1 MLYVHLQTKTTR
13 SVCTS
18 KRFVEGPREIQISLR
33 LQGRHERHNIALT
46 AFNFAYASRS
56 NRSIV
61 SRQRFVS
68 PNPEMAAVRHLRLQ
82 HDSRGGGTRGWW
94 QIRPIENLPL
104 HTRNIGGDDPRQ
116 ARIDPPFRGLA
127 LSAEDAPRSAPSRLS
142 SLRAEHE
149 PVLFGVCSSRAPPE
163 EAKVVERQSSI
174 YTIFM
179 KVLS

>member
-104 HTRNIGGDDPRQ
+104 HTRKIGGDDPRQ
-116 ARIDPPFRGLA
+116 ARDRSSVSRPGSFSGGRSPFSSFAVEQPESRTRARALWSLLLA
-127 LSAEDAPRSAPSRLS
+127 SPA
-142 SLRAEHE
+142 
-149 PVLFGVCSSRAPPE
+149 
-163 EAKVVERQSSI
+163 
-174 YTIFM
+174 
-179 KVLS
+179 